1 MASEE
6 DCRAALATLA
16 ERLAGVDPE
25 TRAQH
30 VLDRTLSCRI
40 PDLDLIFTGRLHQEG
55 LTDVTTEP
63 SPKAQVRITVHSDDL
78 VALVDGS
85 LGLVH
90 AWATGQFKIDAPL
103 RDLLHIRS
111 ML

>member
-16 ERLAGVDPE
+16 ERLARVDPE

-40 PDLDLIFTGRLHQEG
+40 PDLDVIFTGRLHQEG

-78 VALVDGS
+78 IALVDGS

>member
-6 DCRAALATLA
+6 ECLRALQTLA

-40 PDLDLIFTGRLHQEG
+40 PDLDVTFTGRLHEEG
-55 LTDVTTEP
+55 LTDITTEE
-63 SPKAQVRITVHSDDL
+63 SPRAQVRITAHRDDL
-78 VALVDGS
+78 VAMVDGS